1 MATDFQLPMELSRRC
16 RMHRVTARGQTGPL
30 LVLMHGFGTD
40 QDIWRHVLPGLI
52 DRFRIIT
59 YDLAGAGPNA
69 GMTFDPLRHAD
80 IEAHADDLLLILG
93 ELGITRC
100 YYVGASLGAMIGALA
115 AIERPALFRRLIL
128 LGGSPRYLNDD
139 GYVGG
144 FDQPSIDGL
153 YQAMS
158 GNYHEWVSGFA
169 PLVVRG
175 SSDATHEF
183 AESLMALRPDLA
195 LSMAKAIFQSDLR
208 DRMPYVKVPTTIL
221 QMRSDIA
228 VPVEVG
234 QYLNTHIVG
243 STMEVIAA
251 EGHFPHISAPAI
263 VIDALRRHL
272 QEN

>member
-1 MATDFQLPMELSRRC
+1 MATNFQLPMELSRKC

-40 QDIWRHVLPGLI
+40 QDIWRRVLPGLI

-69 GMTFDPLRHAD
+69 GMTFDPLRYAD
-80 IEAHADDLLLILG
+80 IEAHADDLLLILD
-93 ELGITRC
+93 ELGIERC

-115 AIERPALFRRLIL
+115 AIEQPNLFRRLVM

-153 YQAMS
+153 YRAMS
-158 GNYHEWVSGFA
+158 SNYHEWVSGFA

-175 SSDATHEF
+175 GNDGVREF
-183 AESLMALRPDLA
+183 AESLMALRPDMA
-195 LSMAKAIFQSDLR
+195 LCMAKSIFQSDLR
-208 DRMPYVKVPTTIL
+208 DRMPLIKVPTTIL
-221 QMRSDIA
+221 QMQSDIA
-228 VPVEVG
+228 VPLDVG
-234 QYLNTHIVG
+234 QYLHAHIAG
-243 STMEVIAA
+243 STLEVIAA
-251 EGHFPHISAPAI
+251 EGHFPHISGPAV
-263 VIDALRRHL
+263 VIDAVRRHL
-272 QEN
+272 QET